1 MLVGRDKELKILRE
15 SYKSDANSFAIV
27 YGREGIGKTSLAFEF
42 VRELPFIYYAVQD
55 LSESEQVQS
64 FAEEQN
70 KNADIKNIAESYYT
84 CIKSVLD
91 SYENKKVV
99 FIFDRFEYLFEEGV
113 GFKAAFK
120 KIYSEKEYD
129 GRLMFLFLTD
139 SVNFAEHKMADLFYD
154 ISKLTDKTI
163 KLKEFN
169 FLELMDM
176 MPGESP
182 EKIIYKSAMLGGVPG
197 LLEMWEGNKSTK
209 ENIKKLFL
217 TKNGPL
223 RLSAENTLKKDL
235 RELPAYN
242 AILKTLA
249 KGNWKLNDIYR
260 RTGFSRAKISVYL
273 KNLMELDI
281 VCNVNSVEAGPKND
295 VKKGIYC
302 IKDRFIAFW
311 YRYVFPNM
319 SLLNAG
325 KIDLVYD
332 KYIEPDLNDF
342 IKEKYAD
349 VCFEYMQLMGE
360 LGRLKGNYSEW
371 GRWFGKA
378 GNIDVFGQD
387 KWGHNVIAFCSFA
400 KRKIDM
406 SDYNKYIEILKA
418 ACIKCDELFIFA
430 ASGFSEDLKRIK
442 ERENINLINIDE
454 L

>member
-1 MLVGRDKELKILRE
+1 MLVGRDKELKLLKE
-15 SYKSDANSFAIV
+15 SYKSDANSFVIV

-42 VRELPFIYYAVQD
+42 ARELKHVYYAAQD
-55 LSESEQVQS
+55 LSEAEQVQS

-70 KNADIKNIAESYYT
+70 INADIKNIAESYYT
-84 CIKSVLD
+84 CFKNILD
-91 SYENKKVV
+91 SYDNKKVV
-99 FIFDRFEYLFEEGV
+99 LIFDFFEHLFEEGV
-113 GFKAAFK
+113 AFK
-120 KIYSEKEYD
+120 EAFKRIYSEKESN

-154 ISKLTDKTI
+154 ISRLTDKTI
-163 KLKEFN
+163 KLREFN

-182 EKIIYKSAMLGGVPG
+182 EKIIYKSAILGGVPG
-197 LLEMWEGNKSTK
+197 LLEMWDVSKSTK

-217 TKNGPL
+217 VKNGPL
-223 RLSAENTLKKDL
+223 RLSAENMLKKDL
-235 RELPAYN
+235 RELSAYN
-242 AILKTLA
+242 AILKTIA
-249 KGNWKLNDIYR
+249 KGDWKLNDIYQ

-273 KNLMELDI
+273 KNLTELD
-281 VCNVNSVEAGPKND
+281 VVRKVNSIEAGPRND

-325 KIDLVYD
+325 ETDLVYD
-332 KYIEPDLNDF
+332 KYIAPDLNNF
-342 IKEKYAD
+342 IREKYAD
-349 VCFEYMQLMGE
+349 VCFEYMKLMGE

-371 GRWFGKA
+371 GRWFGKS
-378 GNIDVFGQD
+378 GNIDVIGQD
-387 KWGHNVIAFCSFA
+387 KWGHNVIAFCTFV

-406 SDYNKYIEILKA
+406 SDYSKYIEILKT
-418 ACIKCDELFIFA
+418 ACIKCDELFVFA
-430 ASGFSEDLKRIK
+430 ASGFSEDLKRIR
-442 ERENINLINIDE
+442 ERENINLINVDE